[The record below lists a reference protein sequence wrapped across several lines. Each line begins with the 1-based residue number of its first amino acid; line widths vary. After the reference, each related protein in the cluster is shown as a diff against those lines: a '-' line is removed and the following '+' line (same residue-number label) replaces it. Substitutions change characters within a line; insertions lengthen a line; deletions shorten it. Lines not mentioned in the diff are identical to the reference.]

1 MTRHK
6 KLKRIEVRTLPNG
19 YSLDF
24 DGAHANGFMY
34 YTADKLL
41 EGFMCHIGLK
51 MTEQLD
57 MDTMQDFITTAI
69 NWRDNEKCIREIDRL
84 KRELTTMTN
93 KRNSLARQLILE
105 RNNYNELH
113 ADIERINKEL
123 KSPFATDM
131 VASIAGTT
139 LHNHKRKAELSLK
152 LLGVD
157 SDAIIPDDEEDDKE

>member
-1 MTRHK
+1 MTRKK
-6 KLKRIEVRTLPNG
+6 KLKRIEVHTLPNG

-24 DGAHANGFMY
+24 DGARANGFMY
-34 YTADKLL
+34 YSEDKLL
-41 EGFMCHIGLK
+41 EGFMLHIGLK

-57 MDTMQDFITTAI
+57 MDTMQDFITTAM

-93 KRNSLARQLILE
+93 KRNALARQLILE
-105 RNNYNELH
+105 RNNYNDLR
-113 ADIERINKEL
+113 ADIERMNKEL
-123 KSPFATDM
+123 KSPFVTDM
-131 VASIAGTT
+131 VASIAGTA

-157 SDAIIPDDEEDDKE
+157 SDAIIPDDEEEDEE

>member
-1 MTRHK
+1 MARKK

-34 YTADKLL
+34 YSADKLL
-41 EGFMCHIGLK
+41 EGFMIHIGLK

-105 RNNYNELH
+105 RTHYNELR
-113 ADIERINKEL
+113 ADIECINKEL

-131 VASIAGTT
+131 VASIAGNA

-152 LLGVD
+152 QLGVD
-157 SDAIIPDDEEDDKE
+157 SDAIIPDDDEEDEE

>member
-1 MTRHK
+1 MTRKK

-34 YTADKLL
+34 YSADKLL
-41 EGFMCHIGLK
+41 EGFMIHIGLK

-57 MDTMQDFITTAI
+57 MDTMQDFITTAM

-105 RNNYNELH
+105 RGNYNELR
-113 ADIERINKEL
+113 DNIERMNKEL

-131 VASIAGTT
+131 VASIAGQA

-157 SDAIIPDDEEDDKE
+157 SNAIITDDEEDDEE

>member
-1 MTRHK
+1 MGRKK
-6 KLKRIEVRTLPNG
+6 KLKRIEVHTLPNG

-24 DGAHANGFMY
+24 DGARANGFMY
-34 YTADKLL
+34 FSEDKLL
-41 EGFMCHIGLK
+41 EGFMLHIGLK

-57 MDTMQDFITTAI
+57 MDTMQDFITTAM
-69 NWRDNEKCIREIDRL
+69 NWRDNEKCIREIDSL
-84 KRELTTMTN
+84 KRQLTTMTN
-93 KRNSLARQLILE
+93 KRNSLARQLIQE
-105 RNNYNELH
+105 RNNYNDLR

-131 VASIAGTT
+131 VANIAGNA

-157 SDAIIPDDEEDDKE
+157 SDAITPDDEEDDEE

>member
-1 MTRHK
+1 MGRPK
-6 KLKRIEVRTLPNG
+6 KLPRITMHTLSNG
-19 YSLDF
+19 YSLSIE
-24 DGAHANGFMY
+24 GHKHEYMY
-34 YTADKLL
+34 FSPEKLL
-41 EGFMCHIGLK
+41 EGVMVHVGLK

-57 MDTMQDFITTAI
+57 MDTMQDFITTAM

-105 RNNYNELH
+105 RNNYNDLH
-113 ADIERINKEL
+113 ADVERINKEL

-131 VASIAGTT
+131 VASIAGQA
-139 LHNHKRKAELSLK
+139 LHNHKRKNELSLK

-157 SDAIIPDDEEDDKE
+157 SNAIIPDDEEEDEE